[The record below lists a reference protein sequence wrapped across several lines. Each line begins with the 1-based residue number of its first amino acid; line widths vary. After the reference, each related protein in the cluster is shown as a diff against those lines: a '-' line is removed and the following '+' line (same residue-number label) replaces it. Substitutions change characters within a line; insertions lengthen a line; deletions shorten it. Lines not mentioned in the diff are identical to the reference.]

1 MAATYPYVAFTQ
13 YVRLIPMSTHNLNTD
28 EGLRAAVEAIGSYRS
43 WDEGSSQWVLDL
55 AETIR
60 WVRSADENTRC
71 TYEFQKR
78 LWEDNHVA
86 AVGQGSVPVERALAD
101 KGFRTW
107 IAKNSMDSLP
117 ATAEQQGQFLTNFYR
132 ELKQQLKPFTERVP
146 HLKIF
151 RVLAALYPDAM
162 TTIASTGALWRLV
175 REMGIEN
182 GLEAAQQ
189 HVWAR
194 DRLKAVL
201 GPEAPELVAKAERMA
216 IPWLLYARYVKAPDQ
231 RTEEENP
238 PGKESSLL
246 PLPAVRRRRGLTA
259 IKGMFPAVL
268 STLEFVRDG
277 VTREQLIDFLRS
289 TSPDVKVSSLGVTIN
304 SYLGELD
311 VIRLEGDRYVLTE
324 RGQNVLESQDPSYLA
339 DWLLTR
345 ILGVD
350 RAIVDLRDKGALPAA
365 ELISSIRK
373 TNPNWTSNFVPQA
386 MISWLRS
393 FGVIRTTAQNN
404 YELTDIGQQWGSRIH
419 WTPECLP
426 AELDAEP
433 VATPISTPERNG
445 TEVVTSSITEIVT
458 SVQSAGHFS
467 AALIAQLH
475 AGLWAHSRRH
485 FAILTGLSGS
495 GKTLLARAYARAL
508 PGPTVEPRLFTLP
521 VQPGWYDPGA
531 LLGFPNP
538 LRDESYVRTGFL
550 DFLTAAAGDP
560 ARPYVAVFDEMNL
573 SHPEQY
579 MAPLLSAM
587 ETGDSIHLHNEG
599 DFFDG
604 VPGAID
610 YPNNLVLIGTVN
622 MDETTHGLSDKVL
635 DRSFVIEFWDIDLDD
650 YPHWGK
656 KGLDS
661 EEELRTRKVLDG
673 LLQALSPARLHFG
686 WRVVDEILEF
696 LGKASKAPD
705 ILSFDSALDGV
716 IYAKV
721 LPKLR
726 GEDTPR
732 LRDALKKCEKV
743 LTDFDLTRSQ
753 AKVAELAQE
762 LDRTG
767 TARFW
772 R

>member
-1 MAATYPYVAFTQ
+1 
-13 YVRLIPMSTHNLNTD
+13 MSTQSLKTD
-28 EGLRAAVEAIGSYRS
+28 ESLRAALEAIGSYET
-43 WDEGSSQWVLDL
+43 WGVAGSQWVPKL
-55 AETIR
+55 AETIS
-60 WVRSADENTRC
+60 WVQSADENTRG

-78 LWEDNHVA
+78 LWENNHVA
-86 AVGQGSVPVERALAD
+86 AVGQGNVPIEKALVD
-101 KGFRTW
+101 EGFRAW
-107 IAKNSMDSLP
+107 MAKTSMNSLP
-117 ATAEQQGQFLTNFYR
+117 ATAEQQGQFLSNFYR
-132 ELKQQLKPFTERVP
+132 DLKLKLEPFTERVP

-175 REMGIEN
+175 REMGM
-182 GLEAAQQ
+182 EAGPESARQ
-189 HVWAR
+189 HVWVR
-194 DRLKAVL
+194 DRLRAVI
-201 GPEAPELVAKAERMA
+201 GVDAIDVIKKAERMA
-216 IPWLLYARYVKAPDQ
+216 IPWILYERYVKAPDQ
-231 RTEEENP
+231 RTEEEIQ
-238 PGKESSLL
+238 PGMESSLL

-268 STLEFVRDG
+268 STLEFVREG

-311 VIRLEGDRYVLTE
+311 VLRLEGDRYVLTE

-350 RAIVDLRDKGALPAA
+350 RAIVDLRDKGTLPAA

-373 TNPNWTSNFVPQA
+373 SNPNWTSNFVPQA
-386 MISWLRS
+386 IISWLRS
-393 FGVIRTTAQNN
+393 FGVIRTVQNN
-404 YELTDIGQQWGSRIH
+404 YELTDIGRQWGSRIH
-419 WTPECLP
+419 WSPEPLP
-426 AELDAEP
+426 AEPEPEP
-433 VATPISTPERNG
+433 VVSPISPSQLNA
-445 TEVVTSSITEIVT
+445 TEVVTSSIAEIVA
-458 SVQSAGHFS
+458 SVQSAGHFP

-475 AGLWAHSRRH
+475 AGLWADSRRH
-485 FAILTGLSGS
+485 FAVLTGLSGS
-495 GKTLLARAYARAL
+495 GKTLLARAYAQAL
-508 PGPTVEPRLFTLP
+508 PSPGVESRLFTLP

-550 DFLTAAAGDP
+550 DFLIAAASDS
-560 ARPYVAVFDEMNL
+560 ARPYVAVLDEMNL

-587 ETGDSIHLHNEG
+587 ETGDSIRLHNEG

-610 YPNNLVLIGTVN
+610 YPDNLVLIGTVN

-661 EEELRTRKVLDG
+661 EKELRTRQLLGG
-673 LLQALSPARLHFG
+673 LSHALSPARLHFG
-686 WRVVDEILEF
+686 WRVIDEVLGYMERAAKAPEIL
-696 LGKASKAPD
+696 P
-705 ILSFDSALDGV
+705 FDTALDGV
-716 IYAKV
+716 IYAKI

-726 GEDTPR
+726 GEDSPR
-732 LRDALKKCEKV
+732 LREALEKCGKV
-743 LTDFDLTRSQ
+743 LTEFNLIKSH
-753 AKVAELAQE
+753 AKVMELMRE
-762 LDRTG
+762 LERTG